1 MLLSLKVV
9 TAHLDGQHRV
19 LGEGGFDLKAPEMMS
34 LMFVRLIDY
43 KNSLSKHG
51 IQLLGDIV
59 LLVRNPLG
67 SEVEDEVG
75 VGLAVDVHRVEVVGL
90 HHVGADKHPD
100 RLVAGEA
107 LQQVF
112 FSTEKNFFLRK
123 VQQRYHISG
132 N

>member
-1 MLLSLKVV
+1 
-9 TAHLDGQHRV
+9 
-19 LGEGGFDLKAPEMMS
+19 MS
-34 LMFVRLIDY
+34 LMLVRLIND

-51 IQLLGDIV
+51 IQLLRDIV

-67 SEVEDEVG
+67 AKVEDEVG

-90 HHVGADKHPD
+90 HHVGTDEHPD

>member
-34 LMFVRLIDY
+34 LMLVRLIDY

-75 VGLAVDVHRVEVVGL
+75 VGLAVDVHGVQVVGL
-90 HHVGADKHPD
+90 HHIGADQHSD
-100 RLVAGEA
+100 WLVARKA
-107 LQQVF
+107 LQ
-112 FSTEKNFFLRK
+112 
-123 VQQRYHISG
+123 
-132 N
+132 

>member
-1 MLLSLKVV
+1 MI
-9 TAHLDGQHRV
+9 
-19 LGEGGFDLKAPEMMS
+19 
-34 LMFVRLIDY
+34 LILIRFIED

-67 SEVEDEVG
+67 AKVEDEVG
-75 VGLAVDVHRVEVVGL
+75 VGLAVDVHRMEIVGL

-107 LQQVF
+107 LQQDFVN
-112 FSTEKNFFLRK
+112 TEKNFF
-123 VQQRYHISG
+123 
-132 N
+132 